1 MEHSF
6 VGGLAVL
13 FQKLFAKF
21 RKSGGGRVYA
31 NKFRDYG
38 PIVRGSGP
46 GEAPPPIAR
55 EGRKPTMHKPKP
67 PDKP

>member
-1 MEHSF
+1 M
-6 VGGLAVL
+6 L
-13 FQKLFAKF
+13 FRKLFAKL
-21 RKSGGGRVYA
+21 RKPSGVKVYA
-31 NKFRDYG
+31 NKIRDYG

-46 GEAPPPIAR
+46 REAPPPIER